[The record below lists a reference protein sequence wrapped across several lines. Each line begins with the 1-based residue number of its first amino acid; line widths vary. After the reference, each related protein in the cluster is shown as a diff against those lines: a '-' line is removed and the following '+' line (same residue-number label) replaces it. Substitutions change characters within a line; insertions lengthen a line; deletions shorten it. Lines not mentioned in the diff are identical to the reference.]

1 MLSPDTLRTPLPPD
15 WDLIVAC
22 DTGTYMSAII
32 AAVCPDPH
40 SIFALEEFPNYR
52 YVSNEIELLGLSVP
66 EWARWVHAA
75 YQRYRPCTK
84 VHLWAD
90 PNSQFKTELAH
101 YNLHLQSNFRQLEL
115 RVEIAREYLQ
125 AQNPERCF
133 LAPWLKILPY
143 ELEHA
148 EWPDET
154 TSAGKFV
161 RIKRDDHTLD
171 CFEHICSRRPR
182 SKLLLREKKETFLQR
197 YLREHRRE
205 SVTSGDPH
213 LGRL

>member
-1 MLSPDTLRTPLPPD
+1 MLGPERLTTLPAG
-15 WDLIVAC
+15 WDLLCAC
-22 DTGTYMSAII
+22 DTGTYMSALFMG
-32 AAVCPDPH
+32 VCPDPYGLL
-40 SIFALEEFPNYR
+40 ALEEFPNYR
-52 YVSNEIELLGLSVP
+52 YVSNEIELLGMSVP
-66 EWARWVHAA
+66 EWARWVYKAH
-75 YQRYRPCTK
+75 QRYKQATK
-84 VHLWAD
+84 IHLWAD

-101 YNLHLQSNFRQLEL
+101 YGLHLQSNFRGLEL
-115 RVEIAREYLQ
+115 RVELAREYMQ
-125 AQNPERCF
+125 AKDPQLLF

-171 CFEHICSRRPR
+171 CLEHCCSRRPR
-182 SKLLLREKKETFLQR
+182 SKRLRPRKQESFLDR
-197 YLREHRRE
+197 YLRENKSHIPKIA
-205 SVTSGDPH
+205 DPH